1 MKVESITRIA
11 LPKYVIIVHQ
21 HRHNDWQ
28 FEHNGYSQIDV
39 LAHNN
44 QDLPMRDLANI
55 LIEIE
60 GVSSVEIV
68 GWDNNGLRIIR

>member
-21 HRHNDWQ
+21 HRQSDWQ